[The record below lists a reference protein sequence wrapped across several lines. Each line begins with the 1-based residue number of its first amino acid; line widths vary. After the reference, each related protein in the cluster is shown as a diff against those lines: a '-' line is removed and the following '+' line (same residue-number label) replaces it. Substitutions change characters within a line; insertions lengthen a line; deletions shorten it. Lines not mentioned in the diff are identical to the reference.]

1 LVIWLTILGE
11 HSEMK
16 YFKYISLFFFLVCVV
31 LSVYSKVEVD
41 EFWSYTGVLH
51 STASQIIQYAQ
62 FKSANN
68 QLFNSLYIHFLQKAG
83 VKSAFMYRLLSL
95 SSFIIYSFYYYRII
109 IYKTADIPFA
119 GRRKASYAVIYLF
132 PYILTFFVYFSMSRG
147 YALAIATFMGSLYY
161 FMKIRDRYELKDG
174 LLFVFLGILSS
185 LSIFSFAYVFA
196 AMLLMGFAKNY
207 KDIFHRSVK
216 SIVMN
221 VLVFMVLLFI
231 FYYIYDK
238 GAIINSND
246 KSIDGGNNL
255 LQSGLISSIFSFLA
269 LQNIALQ
276 NYATTHSLFIV
287 MRDAVIVT
295 IIPVAIIFYRK
306 ATIASEHLLLVLS
319 ICLMVISH
327 LVFGSKYPYGRALSG
342 EILLLYLP
350 FVTYS
355 LNIQE
360 KKEWL
365 LYNAH
370 FFVLTAIGLYGICSL
385 FLFAFLYPH
394 S

>member
-1 LVIWLTILGE
+1 
-11 HSEMK
+11 
-16 YFKYISLFFFLVCVV
+16 
-31 LSVYSKVEVD
+31 
-41 EFWSYTGVLH
+41 
-51 STASQIIQYAQ
+51 
-62 FKSANN
+62 
-68 QLFNSLYIHFLQKAG
+68 
-83 VKSAFMYRLLSL
+83 
-95 SSFIIYSFYYYRII
+95 
-109 IYKTADIPFA
+109 
-119 GRRKASYAVIYLF
+119 
-132 PYILTFFVYFSMSRG
+132 
-147 YALAIATFMGSLYY
+147 
-161 FMKIRDRYELKDG
+161 
-174 LLFVFLGILSS
+174 
-185 LSIFSFAYVFA
+185 
-196 AMLLMGFAKNY
+196 
-207 KDIFHRSVK
+207 
-216 SIVMN
+216 
-221 VLVFMVLLFI
+221 
-231 FYYIYDK
+231 
-238 GAIINSND
+238 
-246 KSIDGGNNL
+246 